1 MLTYELRNHSGFDVI
16 HNSTSWRIALH
27 AYDAEV
33 NGLESLKNWGFHR
46 DSQEGFVLLKGAAWL
61 LVLEES
67 GDDQVGT
74 EETADGWK
82 LYHLEPERLY
92 VVQPG
97 EGHAIV
103 LKEDSEVLII
113 ENRDMSQ
120 TDSRAIRQDVQMAV
134 KKEIGGC

>member
-27 AYDAEV
+27 AYEAEV

-61 LVLEES
+61 LVSE
-67 GDDQVGT
+67 GDGDHT
-74 EETADGWK
+74 KREGWK

-92 VVQPG
+92 VVQPE

-103 LKEDSEVLII
+103 LQKDSEVLII